1 MPRTT
6 ATVASRQR
14 RKKILSATKGYRQ
27 GARRL
32 IRQAQQTLLRAY
44 GFAYRDRKVRKRE
57 MRKLWIMRI
66 NAAAREHGL
75 SYSRMI
81 AGLDRAGVAVDRK
94 MLAELAVHQPAAF
107 ASLAETA
114 KAA

>member
-14 RKKILSATKGYRQ
+14 RKKILRATKGYRQ

-32 IRQAQQTLLRAY
+32 IRQAQQTLERARK
-44 GFAYRDRKVRKRE
+44 FSYRDRKVRARD
-57 MRKLWIMRI
+57 MRRLWIVRI
-66 NAAAREHGL
+66 NAAARDNGIT
-75 SYSRMI
+75 YSRLI
-81 AGLDRAGVAVDRK
+81 AGLDRAGVGIDRK
-94 MLAELAVHQPAAF
+94 MLAELAVHQPEAF
-107 ASLAETA
+107 TILAEQA